1 MMLWFASLQITETGI
16 FSRVDRIAKHS
27 FFLKETGRH
36 FEYAGMTC
44 RVLICRHEFSRITVQ
59 KRKWLCSCS
68 FMSQDFLGAELS
80 SAVTAVMCMLL
91 AMYHIFVCD

>member
-1 MMLWFASLQITETGI
+1 
-16 FSRVDRIAKHS
+16 
-27 FFLKETGRH
+27 
-36 FEYAGMTC
+36 MTC

-68 FMSQDFLGAELS
+68 VMSQDYLGAELS

-91 AMYHIFVCD
+91 AMYHIFVCC